1 MKAGTPSDASGA
13 KSQPLKPAYLILGD
27 DRPKVET
34 ALKRLRARIVAES
47 GTELNIDEFVAGQHG
62 AREAI
67 GAANTLAFL
76 SGIRLVLV
84 HGVDQWRKADKDLIA
99 EYLRSPAPDSCL
111 ALVGEK
117 LPSNDPLRK
126 AVTVVG
132 DVLEFQAPKA
142 AELPNWVVRETRKL
156 GGQIEAAAA
165 RSLVQR
171 VGDDQRLLMREI
183 EKLTTFRGRGQIR
196 VEDIELMCNR
206 TVEAKVFDMV
216 DAVASRRPAFV
227 FVSLEELYAA
237 GEKPTGLLFRVLRH
251 FQHLS
256 KAVALR
262 EEGFSPSQIQA
273 ELGLKPYPAK
283 KVVQQ
288 ADSYGVDSIGRA
300 VVLLAETD
308 ARMKGKGNLPAEL
321 ELEMCLG
328 RLVAG

>member
-1 MKAGTPSDASGA
+1 MTAGTSSDTSGA
-13 KSQPLKPAYLILGD
+13 KPQPLKPAYLILGD

-34 ALKRLRARIVAES
+34 ALRRLRARIVAES

-84 HGVDQWRKADKDLIA
+84 HGVDQWRKVDKDLIA

-117 LPSNDPLRK
+117 LPASDPLRK
-126 AVTVVG
+126 TVSVVG

-156 GGQIEAAAA
+156 GGQIEPAAA

-171 VGDDQRLLMREI
+171 VGDDQRLLMREL
-183 EKLTTFRGRGQIR
+183 EKLTTFRGRAQIR
-196 VEDIELMCNR
+196 VEDIELLCNR

-216 DAVASRRPAFV
+216 DAVASRRPAVV

-251 FQHLS
+251 YQHLS

-262 EEGFSPSQIQA
+262 EEGLSPSQIQA

-283 KVVQQ
+283 TVVQQ
-288 ADSYGVDSIGRA
+288 ADNYGVDSIGRA
-300 VVLLAETD
+300 VGLLAETD
-308 ARMKGKGNLPAEL
+308 ARMKGKGNLPPEL
-321 ELEMCLG
+321 ELELCLG